1 MNNQDGMSVDYIV
14 HEIGLLEEVF
24 MQIGD
29 KISFGKYEWRVL
41 DIKTHSALMI
51 TEDIVELRAYHN
63 KPGDI
68 TWADCELRT
77 YLNSDF
83 YDIFTEEEQQ
93 KIIPTTIV
101 NNDNPWFDTIGGKDT
116 TDKIFLLSIE
126 EVVCLYFGDSS
137 ENLKVPSGKY
147 KYWFTR
153 KDVNNEKRKATYLG
167 YIWWW
172 WLRSP
177 GRKQV
182 KAAYIHGDGNIGI
195 QGNSALKCNLSGVY
209 HPVNHDVRGGV
220 RPALW
225 MKL

>member
-1 MNNQDGMSVDYIV
+1 
-14 HEIGLLEEVF
+14 

-29 KISFGKYEWRVL
+29 KITFSNYEWRVL
-41 DIKTHSALMI
+41 DIKNNTALLI

-68 TWADCELRT
+68 TWAGCELRK
-77 YLNSDF
+77 YLNGEF
-83 YDIFTEEEQQ
+83 FNNFTEEDKS
-93 KIIPTTIV
+93 KIVPTTVV
-101 NNDNPWFDTIGGKDT
+101 NCGNPWFDTIGGGDT
-116 TDKIFLLSIE
+116 VDKIFLLSIE
-126 EVVCLYFGDSS
+126 EVVCKYFGDSS
-137 ENLKVPSGKY
+137 ENLRAPNGKY
-147 KYWFTR
+147 KYWSTR
-153 KDVNNEKRKATYLG
+153 KDVNNAQRISSYLG
-167 YIWWW
+167 HVWWW

-182 KAAYIHGDGNIGI
+182 KAAYIHGDGNVGI

-209 HPVNHDVRGGV
+209 HPVNNDVRGGV

>member
-1 MNNQDGMSVDYIV
+1 
-14 HEIGLLEEVF
+14 

-29 KISFGKYEWRVL
+29 SVKLGMLEWKVL
-41 DIKTHSALMI
+41 DIKEKAALVI
-51 TEDIVELRAYHN
+51 TKDIVELQAYHN

-68 TWADCELRT
+68 TWADCELRN
-77 YLNSDF
+77 YLNGKF
-83 YDIFTEEEQQ
+83 LNRFTEEE
-93 KIIPTTIV
+93 KLRINPTKVI
-101 NNDNPWFDTIGGKDT
+101 NSGNPWFDTIGGEDT
-116 TDKIFLLSIE
+116 TDYVFLLNIE
-126 EVVCLYFGDSS
+126 EAVCKYFGDSS
-137 ENLKVPSGKY
+137 SNLQIPNGKY

-153 KDVNNEKRKATYLG
+153 KDINNSKRVANYLG
-167 YIWWW
+167 YDWWW

-195 QGNSALKCNLSGVY
+195 QGNNALRCNLSGVF
-209 HPVNHDVRGGV
+209 HPVDNDARGGV

>member
-1 MNNQDGMSVDYIV
+1 
-14 HEIGLLEEVF
+14 
-24 MQIGD
+24 MQTGE
-29 KISFGKYEWRVL
+29 KIKFGKYEWRVL
-41 DIKTHSALMI
+41 DIKDHEILII
-51 TEDIVELRAYHN
+51 TEDIAELRAYHN

-68 TWADCELRT
+68 TWADCELRQ
-77 YLNSDF
+77 YLNSEF
-83 YDIFTEEEQQ
+83 YDGFSEEEKL
-93 KIIPTTIV
+93 KIIPTKVV
-101 NNDNPWFDTIGGKDT
+101 NGDNQWFNTIGGGDT

-126 EVVCLYFGDSS
+126 EVVCKYFGDSS
-137 ENLKVPSGKY
+137 ANLQIPNGKY

-153 KDVNNEKRKATYLG
+153 KDANNAKRISAYLG
-167 YIWWW
+167 HTWWW

-195 QGNSALKCNLSGVY
+195 QGNNAMKCNLSGVY
-209 HPVNHDVRGGV
+209 HPANNDVRGGV

>member
-1 MNNQDGMSVDYIV
+1 
-14 HEIGLLEEVF
+14 

-29 KISFGKYEWRVL
+29 KIKFSKYEWRVL
-41 DIKTHSALMI
+41 DIKNSAALII

-68 TWADCELRT
+68 TWADCELRK
-77 YLNSDF
+77 YLNGEF
-83 YDIFTEEEQQ
+83 LNNFTEEDKS
-93 KIIPTTIV
+93 KIIPTTVV
-101 NNDNPWFDTIGGKDT
+101 NLDNQWFDTIGGDDT
-116 TDKIFLLSIE
+116 VDKIFLLSIE
-126 EVVCLYFGDSS
+126 EAVCKYFGDSS
-137 ENLKVPSGKY
+137 KNLQIPNGKY

-153 KDVNNEKRKATYLG
+153 KDDNNEKRISSYLG

-182 KAAYIHGDGNIGI
+182 KAVYVHGDGNIGI
-195 QGNSALKCNLSGVY
+195 QGNNALKCNLSGVY
-209 HPVNHDVRGGV
+209 HPVNKDVRGGV

>member
-1 MNNQDGMSVDYIV
+1 
-14 HEIGLLEEVF
+14 

-29 KISFGKYEWRVL
+29 KIEFSKYEWRVL
-41 DIKTHSALMI
+41 DIKNSKALII

-68 TWADCELRT
+68 TWADCELRK

-83 YDIFTEEEQQ
+83 LNNFTEED
-93 KIIPTTIV
+93 KSKVIPTKVV
-101 NNDNPWFDTIGGKDT
+101 NLDNPWFGAIGGDDT
-116 TDKIFLLSIE
+116 VDKIFLLSIE
-126 EVVCLYFGDSS
+126 EVVCKYFGDSS
-137 ENLKVPSGKY
+137 ENLQIPNGKY

-153 KDVNNEKRKATYLG
+153 KDVNNAKRISAYLG

-177 GRKQV
+177 GRKQF
-182 KAAYIHGDGNIGI
+182 KAVYVHGDGNIGI
-195 QGNSALKCNLSGVY
+195 QGNNALKCNLSGVY
-209 HPVNHDVRGGV
+209 HPVNNDVRGGV